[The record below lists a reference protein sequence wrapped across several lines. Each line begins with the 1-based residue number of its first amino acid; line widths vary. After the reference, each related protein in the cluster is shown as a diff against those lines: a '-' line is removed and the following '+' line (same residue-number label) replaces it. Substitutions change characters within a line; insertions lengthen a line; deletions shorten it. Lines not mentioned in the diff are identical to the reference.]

1 MRSKFSAFQKF
12 RGFRLRQEIQ
22 QELKHIAVQPDK
34 FYLNGLSVAQ
44 FIWPE
49 SVLKERQLGG
59 YAHVGDA
66 EMPNGEL
73 RKTTGK
79 ASGRKSGRPCVPEDE
94 HNLFAG
100 FIFQIFSS
108 FIN

>member
-1 MRSKFSAFQKF
+1 MRSKFSVPEVQRISTPTRDTTRAQT
-12 RGFRLRQEIQ
+12 
-22 QELKHIAVQPDK
+22 HIAVQPDK

-100 FIFQIFSS
+100 FIFQNSSS
-108 FIN
+108 FII

>member
-1 MRSKFSAFQKF
+1 M
-12 RGFRLRQEIQ
+12 
-22 QELKHIAVQPDK
+22 
-34 FYLNGLSVAQ
+34 
-44 FIWPE
+44 
-49 SVLKERQLGG
+49 QLGG

-73 RKTTGK
+73 GKATGK
-79 ASGRKSGRPCVPEDE
+79 ASGRKGGRPCVPEDE